1 MKEHGFLPMHHYLC
15 FNYMIL
21 PVSTSLLYIPPM
33 VVLKDE
39 PIFVMILRIWRNIV
53 FFSQRCI
60 ITTICWSIC
69 FSGCTER
76 LLLENNWVL
85 FSKSELVR
93 HLYHQSRSL
102 CIQNLRAVQAD
113 KMWSDGNASLCVF
126 LFIICKIHKTV
137 HFIPFDLF

>member
-1 MKEHGFLPMHHYLC
+1 MHHYLC

-21 PVSTSLLYIPPM
+21 PVSVSLLYIPSL
-33 VVLKDE
+33 VALRDE
-39 PIFVMILRIWRNIV
+39 PILVVILRISRNIV
-53 FFSQRCI
+53 FVFFPPQRCI

-76 LLLENNWVL
+76 LMLEKNESC
-85 FSKSELVR
+85 FSKSELVS
-93 HLYHQSRSL
+93 HLYNQSRSL
-102 CIQNLRAVQAD
+102 YIQNLLAVQAD
-113 KMWSDGNASLCVF
+113 KMWSDGNASFCLF